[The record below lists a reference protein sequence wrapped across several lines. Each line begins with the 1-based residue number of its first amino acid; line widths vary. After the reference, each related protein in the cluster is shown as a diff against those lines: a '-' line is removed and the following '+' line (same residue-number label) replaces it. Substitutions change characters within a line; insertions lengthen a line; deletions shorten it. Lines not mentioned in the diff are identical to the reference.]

1 MDAPVPPNATH
12 PVQPPWRVWAAG
24 VAVAVA
30 LGGLALWGVERATRW
45 WAVIA
50 LTREFDTERAR
61 AQTLASATATVLAQR
76 LALAHGVA
84 VSFSQGGEVRAL
96 LHALAQSP
104 TPPPPAIAQRLRQL
118 DARLDIG
125 VRELG
130 LGLIAVAD
138 REGVVV
144 ASGEPPGIRSFVGN
158 RYRDGPLYA
167 AAREGQ
173 SARMF
178 LVGETTGRRSVV
190 FAEPVMVDGR
200 FVGYVGVSITLDEG
214 VLPAEADN
222 AIVSDAH
229 GVVVLSRER
238 RWLFRRLV
246 HVPTWPPPPA
256 EGWPIYGGQPP
267 RLWPWQPGPLPGMW
281 WLGPAN
287 EGTPVL
293 EARSDVFDGLLHVH
307 VLHPASWMEQV
318 ERQRRLLFGLG
329 AALAIAVLTAMVLLA
344 TALWQ
349 ACLLYTS

>member
-1 MDAPVPPNATH
+1 MDAPVPPHAATE
-12 PVQPPWRVWAAG
+12 QPPWRVWAA
-24 VAVAVA
+24 
-30 LGGLALWGVERATRW
+30 
-45 WAVIA
+45 
-50 LTREFDTERAR
+50 
-61 AQTLASATATVLAQR
+61 
-76 LALAHGVA
+76 GVA

-96 LHALAQSP
+96 LHALAQNP

-167 AAREGQ
+167 ATREGQ

-178 LVGETTGRRSVV
+178 MVGETTGRRSVV

-267 RLWPWQPGPLPGMW
+267 RLWPWQPGATGFAGPTAPTSFAHQLIEPLRLEV
-281 WLGPAN
+281 LGLRGIRRHA
-287 EGTPVL
+287 VAAL
-293 EARSDVFDGLLHVH
+293 CARQLLDGL
-307 VLHPASWMEQV
+307 PQ
-318 ERQRRLLFGLG
+318 
-329 AALAIAVLTAMVLLA
+329 
-344 TALWQ
+344 
-349 ACLLYTS
+349 

>member
-1 MDAPVPPNATH
+1 M
-12 PVQPPWRVWAAG
+12 
-24 VAVAVA
+24 
-30 LGGLALWGVERATRW
+30 
-45 WAVIA
+45 
-50 LTREFDTERAR
+50 
-61 AQTLASATATVLAQR
+61 
-76 LALAHGVA
+76 
-84 VSFSQGGEVRAL
+84 
-96 LHALAQSP
+96 
-104 TPPPPAIAQRLRQL
+104 
-118 DARLDIG
+118 
-125 VRELG
+125 RELG

-158 RYRDGPLYA
+158 CYRDGPLYA

-178 LVGETTGRRSVV
+178 MVGETTGRRGMV

-256 EGWPIYGGQPP
+256 EG
-267 RLWPWQPGPLPGMW
+267 
-281 WLGPAN
+281 
-287 EGTPVL
+287 
-293 EARSDVFDGLLHVH
+293 
-307 VLHPASWMEQV
+307 
-318 ERQRRLLFGLG
+318 
-329 AALAIAVLTAMVLLA
+329 
-344 TALWQ
+344 
-349 ACLLYTS
+349 